1 MAGSNS
7 SLTALW
13 RRLCD
18 MKRFATVCA
27 FVLIVVGMIVGLRSF
42 HQYWLREGLAVI
54 WTDELVAL
62 ADEICKDAETDE
74 EKVQAIYHWITENI
88 RYDYEA
94 EMVYQNVDISRT
106 VETKKGICFDFAT
119 LFAALCRSQG
129 IPCFILDG
137 YSRDNSSYRHT
148 WNRVYYDNRY
158 WNLDVT
164 YDAIQIQENKD
175 ILYGFRSI
183 GIFLKVE
190 DDEYVIT
197 RIY

>member
-1 MAGSNS
+1 
-7 SLTALW
+7 
-13 RRLCD
+13 

-42 HQYWLREGLAVI
+42 HQYWLHEGLAVI

-62 ADEICKDAETDE
+62 ADEICIDAETDE

-175 ILYGFRSI
+175 ILYGFCSI

>member
-1 MAGSNS
+1 MFSA
-7 SLTALW
+7 
-13 RRLCD
+13 
-18 MKRFATVCA
+18 MQ
-27 FVLIVVGMIVGLRSF
+27 
-42 HQYWLREGLAVI
+42 QYWLKEGLTVM
-54 WTDELVAL
+54 WP
-62 ADEICKDAETDE
+62 DEIDDLSNEICVDAESDK
-74 EKVQAIYHWITENI
+74 EKIQAIYHWITTNI

-106 VETKKGICFDFAT
+106 VQTKKGICFDYAT

-137 YSRDNSSYRHT
+137 YSRDNSSYKHT
-148 WNRVYYDNRY
+148 WNRVYHDNRY

-164 YDAIQIQENKD
+164 YDAIQIQGNSD
-175 ILYGFRSI
+175 VLYGFRSI
-183 GIFLKVE
+183 GFFPKVN

>member
-1 MAGSNS
+1 
-7 SLTALW
+7 
-13 RRLCD
+13 
-18 MKRFATVCA
+18 MKRYVPVFAIA
-27 FVLIVVGMIVGLRSF
+27 FVLLGVVIAFTSMHR
-42 HQYWLREGLAVI
+42 YWLKEGLAVT
-54 WTDELVAL
+54 WTDEIDAL
-62 ADEICKDAETDE
+62 AEEICLEAENDK
-74 EKVQAIYHWITENI
+74 EKVQAIYCWITTNI

-106 VETKKGICFDFAT
+106 VETKKGICFDYAA

-137 YSRDNSSYRHT
+137 YSRDNSSYKHT

-164 YDAIQIQENKD
+164 YDAIQIQGNSD
-175 ILYGFRSI
+175 VLYGFRSV
-183 GIFLKVE
+183 GFFPKVD

-197 RIY
+197 RFY

>member
-1 MAGSNS
+1 MFSA
-7 SLTALW
+7 
-13 RRLCD
+13 
-18 MKRFATVCA
+18 MQ
-27 FVLIVVGMIVGLRSF
+27 
-42 HQYWLREGLAVI
+42 QYWLKEGLTVM
-54 WTDELVAL
+54 WP
-62 ADEICKDAETDE
+62 DEIDDLSSEICVDAESDK
-74 EKVQAIYHWITENI
+74 EKVQAIYNWITTNI

-106 VETKKGICFDFAT
+106 VQTKKGICFDYAT

-137 YSRDNSSYRHT
+137 YSRDNSSYKHT

-164 YDAIQIQENKD
+164 YDAIQIQGNSD
-175 ILYGFRSI
+175 VLYGFRNI
-183 GIFLKVE
+183 GFFPKVS

>member
-1 MAGSNS
+1 
-7 SLTALW
+7 
-13 RRLCD
+13 
-18 MKRFATVCA
+18 MKRFVRVVAIVCVIA
-27 FVLIVVGMIVGLRSF
+27 GLIIGVRSL
-42 HQYWLREGLAVI
+42 HQYWLREGLTVI
-54 WTDELVAL
+54 WTDELDAL
-62 ADEICKDAETDE
+62 SDEICANAEDDK
-74 EKVQAIYHWITENI
+74 EKVQAIYHWITTNI

-106 VETKKGICFDFAT
+106 VQTKKGICFDYAT

-137 YSRDNSSYRHT
+137 YSRDNFSYKHT

-164 YDAIQIQENKD
+164 YDAIQIQENSD
-175 ILYGFRSI
+175 VLYGFRSI
-183 GIFLKVE
+183 GFFPKVN

>member
-1 MAGSNS
+1 
-7 SLTALW
+7 
-13 RRLCD
+13 

-106 VETKKGICFDFAT
+106 VETKKGICFDFAA

>member
-1 MAGSNS
+1 
-7 SLTALW
+7 
-13 RRLCD
+13 
-18 MKRFATVCA
+18 MKRYVPVFAIA
-27 FVLIVVGMIVGLRSF
+27 FVLLGVVIALTSM
-42 HQYWLREGLAVI
+42 HQYWLKEGLAVT
-54 WTDELVAL
+54 WTDEIDAL
-62 ADEICKDAETDE
+62 AEEICLEAENDK
-74 EKVQAIYHWITENI
+74 EKVQAIYCWITTNI

-106 VETKKGICFDFAT
+106 VETKKGICYDYAT

-137 YSRDNSSYRHT
+137 YSRDNSSYKHT

-164 YDAIQIQENKD
+164 YDAIQIQGNSD
-175 ILYGFRSI
+175 VLYGFRI
-183 GIFLKVE
+183 VGFFPKVD

-197 RIY
+197 RFY

>member
-1 MAGSNS
+1 
-7 SLTALW
+7 
-13 RRLCD
+13 
-18 MKRFATVCA
+18 MKRYVPVFAIA
-27 FVLIVVGMIVGLRSF
+27 FVLIGAVLFSTSL
-42 HQYWLREGLAVI
+42 HQYWLKEGLTVI
-54 WTDELVAL
+54 WTDDIDAL
-62 ADEICKDAETDE
+62 SDEICSEAKSDK
-74 EKVQAIYHWITENI
+74 EKVQAIYRWITNNI

-106 VETKKGICFDFAT
+106 VETKKGICFDYAT

-164 YDAIQIQENKD
+164 YDAIQIQENSNV
-175 ILYGFRSI
+175 LYGFRSI
-183 GIFLKVE
+183 GFFPKVN

-197 RIY
+197 RFY

>member
-1 MAGSNS
+1 MKKIVLVIAG
-7 SLTALW
+7 
-13 RRLCD
+13 
-18 MKRFATVCA
+18 V
-27 FVLIVVGMIVGLRSF
+27 FVIAGAITMFSAM
-42 HQYWLREGLAVI
+42 HQYWLKEGLTVM
-54 WTDELVAL
+54 WTDEIDDLSA
-62 ADEICKDAETDE
+62 EICSDAENDK
-74 EKVQAIYHWITENI
+74 EKVQAIYNWITTNI

-106 VETKKGICFDFAT
+106 VQTKKGICFDYAT

-137 YSRDNSSYRHT
+137 YSRDNSSYKHT

-164 YDAIQIQENKD
+164 YDAIQIQGNSNV
-175 ILYGFRSI
+175 LYGFRSI
-183 GIFLKVE
+183 GFFPKVN